1 VNLTLE
7 QRTERA
13 TGLSRLVERRSFARI
28 EPLEERDDSASY
40 LFRGYACVVEK
51 SYDMRWYDETIAAGA
66 FDKTLRER
74 PDVMFLVN
82 HEGLPLAR
90 TKTGDLR
97 LSVDT
102 TGLLTEADLAK
113 DDIDV
118 QRIAPKMRRG
128 LMDEMSFAFRVM
140 RQEWNEDYTERYI
153 TELSLEKG
161 DVSLVN
167 YGANPATAGAT
178 LRSLD
183 QILPRLDDLHIDE
196 RRALLAT
203 LQLSIAEWDEDEAG
217 ETDET
222 DASDDGKLAA
232 DPRLELARRQLAV
245 IQQRSRALSRT
256 R

>member
-1 VNLTLE
+1 MQLTVE
-7 QRTERA
+7 QRAARA
-13 TGLSRLVERRSFARI
+13 EKLGGRVTERRSFANVN
-28 EPLEERDDSASY
+28 PLEERDNSESY
-40 LFRGYACVVEK
+40 LFTGYACIVEK
-51 SYDMRWYDETIAAGA
+51 SYDMRWYSETIGATA

-118 QRIAPKMRRG
+118 QRIAPKMKRG

-167 YGANPATAGAT
+167 YGANPFTAGAQ
-178 LRSLD
+178 LRGLD
-183 QILPRLDDLHIDE
+183 EIM
-196 RRALLAT
+196 
-203 LQLSIAEWDEDEAG
+203 
-217 ETDET
+217 
-222 DASDDGKLAA
+222 
-232 DPRLELARRQLAV
+232 PRLEDLDVEERKALFARLEELLADEARTAAADEE
-245 IQQRSRALSRT
+245 QQNAELRISDTDLMLQTRITGATRARGL
-256 R
+256 